1 MQSIFNGFLKF
12 IFVNH
17 KLAFQAMVNFYIIL
31 VVVLFALAISDLIV
45 GVANDAVNFLNSAVG
60 SKAAPKWLIFF
71 VAVLGILIGAA
82 FSNGMMEVA
91 RKGIFHPEMFFFSEI
106 MVIFLAVMITDVIML
121 DTFNALGLPTSTT
134 VSVVF
139 ELLGAAVAIAIV
151 KIKLAGGSAFVELS
165 QYINSDKALAIISG
179 ILVSVVIAF
188 TVGALVQ
195 YIARLIFT
203 FNYRQPM
210 KYFGSLF
217 GGLAITTIT
226 YFMLVKGISDSS
238 FAEINL
244 RSGGTLSE
252 WITGNTISVMIYSF
266 LGWTVIMQVLKWI
279 FNVKI
284 LKVVVLA
291 GTFALAMAFAGND
304 LVNFIGVPLAGF
316 NSFEAWMAAGNPAP
330 DGFSMGILSGEV
342 NTPGYML
349 LISGLVM
356 ITTLIFSRKARTVI
370 ATELNLARQSEGT
383 EKFESS
389 ILARVI
395 VRSTSNFNSNVKK
408 LVPGKFLQVIESR
421 FKPSDYFSQ
430 TDQEPPAFDKIRA
443 SVNLVVASIL
453 IALGTS
459 LKLPLSTTYV
469 TFMVAMGTSLSDRA
483 WDRDSA
489 VFRISG
495 VIAVISGWFLTALI
509 AFTGAAF
516 IALIISL
523 GGNFM
528 IFVFIAL
535 AIFMVVRTHLL
546 FKNRNR
552 NSNEDEEDVINLSDN
567 LEVFVAKSTK
577 QVLKALTSSS
587 YIIYHGINGF
597 LDEDADKIKSAQKT
611 SFKFSKR
618 AKSNK
623 EKVYTTVQVLSGG
636 MEDSSHYYVHLMDYK
651 RLVANSAHFIIN
663 PVVTYFNNNHKPFTL
678 EQKTELLNL
687 TELTGKFFDLGTN
700 IIKESRFEKLD
711 SLVAERENIF
721 ELLEKLERNQ
731 IKRIKNKQVNTRN
744 SILFFKIISETKNI
758 LLQSVNMM
766 KEFRDFITYIKK
778 P

>member
-1 MQSIFNGFLKF
+1 
-12 IFVNH
+12 
-17 KLAFQAMVNFYIIL
+17 MVNFYIIL
-31 VVVLFALAISDLIV
+31 VVVLFALAVSDLIV

-71 VAVLGILIGAA
+71 MASVGILIGAA

-91 RKGIFHPEMFFFSEI
+91 RKGIFHPDMFFFSEI

-139 ELLGAAVAIAIV
+139 ELLGASVAVAVV

-188 TVGALVQ
+188 TVGAFVQ
-195 YIARLIFT
+195 YVARLIFT
-203 FNYRQPM
+203 FNYMQPM
-210 KYFGSLF
+210 KYFGAVY

-238 FAEINL
+238 FAEIKVK
-244 RSGGTLSE
+244 SGITLSE
-252 WITGNTISVMIYSF
+252 WIVTNSMTVLIYSF
-266 LGWTVIMQVLKWI
+266 LGWTAVIQVLKWI
-279 FNVKI
+279 FNIKI

-316 NSFEAWMAAGNPAP
+316 NSFQAWMAAGNPSP
-330 DGFSMGILSGEV
+330 DGFSMGVLTGEV
-342 NTPGYML
+342 NTPAYML

-356 ITTLIFSRKARTVI
+356 IATLIFSRKARTVI
-370 ATELNLARQSEGT
+370 ATSVDLSRQTEGA
-383 EKFESS
+383 EKFDSS
-389 ILARVI
+389 VLARVI
-395 VRSTSNFNSNVKK
+395 VRSTTNFNGKLKK
-408 LVPGKFLQVIESR
+408 IIPVGVSRFIDSR
-421 FKPSDYFSQ
+421 FKPSDYFNY

-443 SVNLVVASIL
+443 SVNLVVASML

-495 VIAVISGWFLTALI
+495 VITVISGWFLTAFI

-516 IALIISL
+516 IAVIISL
-523 GGNFM
+523 GGGVM
-528 IFVFIAL
+528 IFVFIAV
-535 AIFMVVRTHLL
+535 AIFMVVRTHSVY
-546 FKNRNR
+546 KNRNQ
-552 NSNEDEEDVINLSDN
+552 SSKEDEEDVINQDDN
-567 LEVFVAKSTK
+567 VEVFIAKSTK
-577 QVLKALTSSS
+577 QVLKALASSG
-587 YIIYHGINGF
+587 YIITHGIEGF
-597 LDEDADKIKSAQKT
+597 LNEDKEKIKSAQKS

-618 AKSNK
+618 AKRNK
-623 EKVYTTVQVLSGG
+623 EKVYSTVHVLSGG
-636 MEDSSHYYVHLMDYK
+636 LEDTSHFYVHLMDYK
-651 RLVANSAHFIIN
+651 RQVANAAHFIIN
-663 PVVTYFNNNHKPFTL
+663 PVVNYFNNNHKPFTA
-678 EQKTELLNL
+678 EQQSEML
-687 TELTGKFFDLGTN
+687 ELTGLAVKFFNLASV
-700 IIKESRFEKLD
+700 IVKENKFDNLD
-711 SLVAERENIF
+711 SLIAIRENIF
-721 ELLEKLERNQ
+721 EFLEKLERNQ
-731 IKRIKNKQVNTRN
+731 IKRIKNKEVNTRN
-744 SILFFKIISETKNI
+744 SILFFKINSETRNI
-758 LLQSVNMM
+758 LLHSVNMI
-766 KEFRDFITYIKK
+766 KEYRDFILYMNRVQ
-778 P
+778 